1 MSQAHFFYEGHSF
14 YHGLTWWSV
23 IQWISQGL
31 REHYEVSKELPPE
44 LLRLVRK
51 LDDRDW
57 LFPSVGWQNDTDL
70 LFG

>member
-1 MSQAHFFYEGHSF
+1 
-14 YHGLTWWSV
+14 V

-44 LLRLVRK
+44 LLTLVAK
-51 LDDRDW
+51 LDHSDW
-57 LFPSVGWQNDTDL
+57 LFPNVGWQNDADL